1 MKFIKLTV
9 AGWNAEVVLNCSEIV
24 GFQAHTTRKESQIM
38 GTKVWT
44 TRNIDVR
51 PWDVASSEPQDDG
64 NFPEFFEFITVLQT
78 PAEIM
83 FRMNDVD
90 HIA

>member
-9 AGWNAEVVLNCSEIV
+9 AGWNTEVVLNCSEIV

-51 PWDVASSEPQDDG
+51 PLDVARSEPQDDA
-64 NFPEFFEFITVLQT
+64 NFREFFEFITVLQT
-78 PAEIM
+78 PDEIM
-83 FRMNDVD
+83 CRINTMD